1 VGAIN
6 HQFAYKQETT
16 YGTAVV
22 VDTFLE
28 FTSET
33 LRRRQN
39 IGGSD
44 GIRPSTR
51 LGRGSTRRI
60 TRNWAEGTVN
70 FEVATEK
77 FGRLFKVGLGAVSTA
92 QPEETNSPTVY
103 LHTFTP
109 GTLTG
114 KSLTLQK
121 GVEANDGTVFA
132 FTYPG
137 SKISGFGFSQDPDG
151 VLQMATDFLARQ
163 EVSST
168 ALATANYSAPDVFH
182 YAQGTVLIDDVTNS
196 NVISFSSVRYQNN
209 FPIDRLFKLGN
220 AGLMAEPLNRPRD
233 TLGGTLRIE
242 FEDRDDF
249 YEAFAADTSVEIRL
263 DFEGDAI
270 DDTYNNLLKLTIADA
285 RFTGETP
292 QIPNTDV
299 IVVDVPFTA
308 WDPASGD
315 AFTIEY
321 QNTESTYGA

>member
-1 VGAIN
+1 VGSIN
-6 HQFAYKQETT
+6 HQFGYVQETT
-16 YGTAVV
+16 YGTAVT

-33 LRRRQN
+33 LRRQQN

-44 GIRPSTR
+44 GIRPGTR
-51 LGRGSTRRI
+51 FGRGSTRRI

-77 FGRLFKVGLGAVSTA
+77 FGRLFKVGLGAVTTG
-92 QPEETNSPTVY
+92 QPDSGDSPTVY

-121 GVEANDGTVFA
+121 GVEANDGDVFA

-137 SKISGFGFSQDPDG
+137 SKIQAFEFGIDSDA
-151 VLQMATDFLARQ
+151 VLQLAVDYLSRQ
-163 EVSST
+163 EVTTT
-168 ALATANYSAPDVFH
+168 ALAAASYAAPDVFH
-182 YAQGTVLIDDVTNS
+182 YAQGTVLVDDVTNG

-209 FPIDRLFKLGN
+209 FPIDRLFKLGSS
-220 AGLMAEPLNRPRD
+220 GLMSEPINRPRD
-233 TLGGTLRIE
+233 VISGNVRIE
-242 FEDRDDF
+242 FEDLDDF
-249 YEAFAADTSVEIRL
+249 HNAFAADTSTELRF
-263 DFEGDAI
+263 DFVGDLI
-270 DDTYNNLLKLTIADA
+270 DDTFANFLKLTVADA
-285 RFTGETP
+285 RFEGDTP
-292 QIPNTDV
+292 QIPDTDV

-308 WDPASGD
+308 WDPASGS
-315 AFTIEY
+315 AFTLEY